1 MRQSLP
7 YLNREAEHTRGRM
20 QILLLGG
27 SRLQLFLCDGLRNF
41 LMASFKV
48 LCPLESLVEF
58 CFSAVAQ
65 NHNKLTSSGGRF
77 EKSFNE
83 NIGSREGK
91 YR

>member
-1 MRQSLP
+1 MRQRLP
-7 YLNREAEHTRGRM
+7 HLNREAEHTRGRM

-27 SRLQLFLCDGLRNF
+27 SGLQLFLCDRLHNF
-41 LMASFKV
+41 LNGFLQGA
-48 LCPLESLVEF
+48 LESLVEF
-58 CFSAVAQ
+58 YFSAVAQ
-65 NHNKLTSSGGRF
+65 NHNKLTRSGGRF